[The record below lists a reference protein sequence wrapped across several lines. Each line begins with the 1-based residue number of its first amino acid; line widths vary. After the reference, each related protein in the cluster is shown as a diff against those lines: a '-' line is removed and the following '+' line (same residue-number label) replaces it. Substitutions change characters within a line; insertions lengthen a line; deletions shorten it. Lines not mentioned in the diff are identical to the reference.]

1 VKFNYPDLYR
11 VNVFEDNKLL
21 EKEDIERNIE
31 QYLRDKVQVYNQ
43 YLDVQLQK
51 APAYYATQPT
61 EYNFLKTVDEAASP
75 D

>member
-1 VKFNYPDLYR
+1 M
-11 VNVFEDNKLL
+11 NVFAGGKLQ

-51 APAYYATQPT
+51 APAYYATQSI
-61 EYNFLKTVDEAASP
+61 EYDFLKTVDEAASP